1 MSTQVTSRAAPA
13 LRFGQVGQ
21 SYGAERVLNDF
32 DLVVGGGEFFG
43 LVGINGAGKTTLVK
57 SLLDL
62 CEVDKGT
69 IEIFGIRHRRTE
81 SRRRLAFLPE
91 RFSPPYFLRGE
102 EFLRYMSRLYGCSH
116 DEARVGEVLAALDLA
131 PAVLRRPV
139 RELSKGMAQKLGL
152 AGCLLSGRDLL
163 VLDEPMTGL
172 DPKARALFKQQL
184 LRARDSGRTV
194 FFSTHLLADVEA
206 LCDRMGI
213 LHDGSL
219 RFVGTPQECCRTYQA
234 STLERAF
241 MRCIE
246 A

>member
-1 MSTQVTSRAAPA
+1 MGRVAPA
-13 LRFGQVGQ
+13 LRFGQVRQ
-21 SYGAERVLNDF
+21 SYGAERVINGF
-32 DLVVGGGEFFG
+32 DLVVEGGEFFG
-43 LVGINGAGKTTLVK
+43 LVGVNGAGKTTLVK

-62 CEVDKGT
+62 CDVDDGT
-69 IEIFGIRHRRTE
+69 IEIFGIGHRRTE

-91 RFSPPYFLRGE
+91 RFSPPYFLRGA
-102 EFLRYMSRLYGCSH
+102 EFLRYMSRLYGRPH
-116 DEARVGEVLAALDLA
+116 DEARVGEVLEALDLA
-131 PAVLRRPV
+131 PGVLRRPV

-172 DPKARALFKQQL
+172 DPKARVLFKQQL
-184 LRARDSGRTV
+184 LRARDHGRTV

-213 LHDGSL
+213 LHDGAL

-234 STLERAF
+234 STLEQAF
-241 MRCIE
+241 MKCIE